1 MQQWKLVLQKESWC
15 LCPKEAPVNVFKPNV
30 TRHLSV
36 LAEQA
41 GNAFMAIQ
49 RRWYC
54 VYILD
59 SLVLAAV
66 GIYLEVQISAG
77 LPWWF
82 YAAEYLNRAQIMTL
96 VFNSWWVAELKQ
108 LV

>member
-1 MQQWKLVLQKESWC
+1 MQQWKLVLQKESQC
-15 LCPKEAPVNVFKPNV
+15 LCPKEAPVNVFKPDV

-36 LAEQA
+36 LEEQA

-49 RRWYC
+49 RRQYC
-54 VYILD
+54 IYILD
-59 SLVLAAV
+59 LLVLAAV
-66 GIYLEVQISAG
+66 GIYLEVQISVG

-82 YAAEYLNRAQIMTL
+82 SAAEYLNGAQTVTL